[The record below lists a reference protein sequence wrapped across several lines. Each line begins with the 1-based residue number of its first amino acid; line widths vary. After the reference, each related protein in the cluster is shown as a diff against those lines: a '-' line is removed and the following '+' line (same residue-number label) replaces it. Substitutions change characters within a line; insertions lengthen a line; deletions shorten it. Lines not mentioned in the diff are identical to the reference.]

1 MPEIKIIIKRLTF
14 HSIKKRGFLAF
25 NNFKSHIT
33 NDDLSY
39 VLQYV
44 IGSLGSHIQGEK
56 CTFSPL
62 QVERNGFHSQG
73 ENHYLRYKVII
84 FQLSTSSFLKKIYKP
99 FDKNIQKMYWFCVLG

>member
-1 MPEIKIIIKRLTF
+1 MSKIKIIIKRLTF

-39 VLQYV
+39 VLQYD

-56 CTFSPL
+56 M
-62 QVERNGFHSQG
+62 
-73 ENHYLRYKVII
+73 YI
-84 FQLSTSSFLKKIYKP
+84 FTSSTSGKEWFPLPRGKSLSKVQGYYISIIYFKL
-99 FDKNIQKMYWFCVLG
+99 FKKNI